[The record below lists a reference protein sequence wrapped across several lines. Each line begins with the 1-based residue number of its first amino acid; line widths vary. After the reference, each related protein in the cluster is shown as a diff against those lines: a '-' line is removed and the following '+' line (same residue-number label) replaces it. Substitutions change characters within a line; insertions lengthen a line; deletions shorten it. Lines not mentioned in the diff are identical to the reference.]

1 MAEPA
6 QIYETLRRLW
16 TSLSDP
22 RFVERDRG

>member
-6 QIYETLRRLW
+6 QIYEIPRRLW

-22 RFVERDRG
+22 RFVERDRS